1 MEMMEKQVNQEK
13 VDCTEIRRLEA
24 SFIIVF
30 LFQTNLNKAEHV
42 IIHEFRNEYIRMEA
56 SNRRGP
62 SGSIPKDS
70 NSENRVMPTKSS
82 KNYKDNLRN
91 YLRIVNDVSKEF
103 KNSEL
108 MKRRFYEKIGR
119 GRIRIN

>member
-1 MEMMEKQVNQEK
+1 
-13 VDCTEIRRLEA
+13 
-24 SFIIVF
+24 
-30 LFQTNLNKAEHV
+30 
-42 IIHEFRNEYIRMEA
+42 MEA

>member
-1 MEMMEKQVNQEK
+1 
-13 VDCTEIRRLEA
+13 
-24 SFIIVF
+24 
-30 LFQTNLNKAEHV
+30 
-42 IIHEFRNEYIRMEA
+42 MEA

-62 SGSIPKDS
+62 SGSIPKDL

>member
-1 MEMMEKQVNQEK
+1 
-13 VDCTEIRRLEA
+13 
-24 SFIIVF
+24 
-30 LFQTNLNKAEHV
+30 
-42 IIHEFRNEYIRMEA
+42 
-56 SNRRGP
+56 
-62 SGSIPKDS
+62 
-70 NSENRVMPTKSS
+70 MPTKSS